1 MLCAPDRRHAEFKFK
16 PALDGLSLEELLA
29 LDLRIP
35 HNVMQMN
42 SEEFRRFAAADA
54 AIERWIE
61 GNYFTLGLSR
71 LAAFKSDVMAME
83 PFTISSLGRL
93 ADAPEEEPPP
103 PEQVEEVEADL
114 SKHLSSY
121 SSPDSL

>member
-1 MLCAPDRRHAEFKFK
+1 
-16 PALDGLSLEELLA
+16 
-29 LDLRIP
+29 
-35 HNVMQMN
+35 MQMN

-83 PFTISSLGRL
+83 PFSIATLARL
-93 ADAPEEEPPP
+93 ADAPDEEVPP
-103 PEQVEEVEADL
+103 PELIELEPLELVITSGDVILLRGSWLEKFHATR
-114 SKHLSSY
+114 KAR
-121 SSPDSL
+121 